1 MNFLNLK
8 DIEKIDNKLTE
19 IIKDQYSYADG
30 TLFAEIEKVEITYDS
45 DEAFTTMIIHFGR
58 FNASEE
64 RLNFDHRVE
73 LPLSR
78 LNLEFIAGQF
88 YQKIMDEDL

>member
-30 TLFAEIEKVEITYDS
+30 TLFAEVEKIEITYDAE
-45 DEAFTTMIIHFGR
+45 EAFTTLTIHFGR
-58 FNASEE
+58 FGASDDKQ
-64 RLNFDHRVE
+64 NFDHRVE
-73 LPLSR
+73 LTLLR

-88 YQKIMDEDL
+88 YQKIMDENL

>member
-8 DIEKIDNKLTE
+8 DIEKIDNKLNE

-30 TLFAEIEKVEITYDS
+30 TLFAEVEKIEITYDAG
-45 DEAFTTMIIHFGR
+45 EPFITAIIHFGR
-58 FNASEE
+58 FNANEE

-73 LPLSR
+73 LSLTR

-88 YQKIMDEDL
+88 YQKIIDEDL